1 MMPDACHNAVIDGLE
16 MLYALRLSFAPN
28 EAQIDACVDAWLVA
42 LSPYC
47 QAEADAGRILQA
59 FSRLAGE
66 ISQWPAPK
74 ALIERLPARPE
85 PKPLPKPKISAAE
98 RRQNLAMLDE
108 LMAAVGARS
117 QVLKGS
123 SEQEGKNAQ

>member
-1 MMPDACHNAVIDGLE
+1 MMPDACHNAIIDGLE
-16 MLYALRLSFAPN
+16 MLYALRLAFAPN
-28 EAQIDACVDAWLVA
+28 EAQLDACIDSWLVV
-42 LSPYC
+42 LSLYV
-47 QAEADAGRILQA
+47 QQEDDAPRILQA
-59 FSRLAGE
+59 FTRLAGE

-85 PKPLPKPKISAAE
+85 PKTLPKPKISAAE
-98 RRQNLAMLDE
+98 RRQNLAMLDG

-123 SEQEGKNAQ
+123 SKQGGKNAQ